1 MTTDSDSNGRENQ
14 PRRAGRPSK
23 LTPELK
29 EEILTVIG
37 KGGCTYADACLK
49 AGISTSTFQLW
60 KQKGQEQQKGRFS
73 AHLKKAEAEF
83 RAHYLKKIQQAAD
96 ESSVETR
103 KTVRTIGEGDD
114 QRTVQEVVEITRPST
129 WTAAAWYS
137 SSKEQVVGATTTVD
151 NSLKQKRSHT
161 GRGGLTLPARGKTK
175 AFLIGNKLKT
185 KDLRHT
191 AAERASGPTTKP
203 NPKPRIAAAKG

>member
-29 EEILTVIG
+29 EEILTAIG

-60 KQKGQEQQKGRFS
+60 KQKGQEQARGQYSDFS
-73 AHLKKAEAEF
+73 DHLKKAEADY
-83 RAHYLKKIQQAAD
+83 RAYYLKTIQDAAK

-103 KTVRTIGEGDD
+103 KTTRTAGDGDD
-114 QRTVQEVVEITRPST
+114 QKVTFQEVVEITRPPR
-129 WTAAAWYS
+129 WTAAAWLLERKYP
-137 SSKEQVVGATTTVD
+137 EQY
-151 NSLKQKRSHT
+151 SLKHLDVTARVTNTEPREPMHLIIVDPVKQREDAEADAPLTSN
-161 GRGGLTLPARGKTK
+161 GR
-175 AFLIGNKLKT
+175 I
-185 KDLRHT
+185 
-191 AAERASGPTTKP
+191 
-203 NPKPRIAAAKG
+203 

>member
-29 EEILTVIG
+29 EEILTAIG

-60 KQKGQEQQKGRFS
+60 KQKGQEQVRGQYSDFS
-73 AHLKKAEAEF
+73 AHLKKAEADY
-83 RAHYLKKIQQAAD
+83 RAYYLKTIQDAAK

-103 KTVRTIGEGDD
+103 KTTRTAGDGDD
-114 QRTVQEVVEITRPST
+114 QKVTFQEVVEITRPPR
-129 WTAAAWYS
+129 WTAAAWLLERKYP
-137 SSKEQVVGATTTVD
+137 EQY
-151 NSLKQKRSHT
+151 SLKYLDVTARVTNTEPPPPMHLVIVDPVNEADARAA
-161 GRGGLTLPARGKTK
+161 GVGGGPSAEDQPA
-175 AFLIGNKLKT
+175 
-185 KDLRHT
+185 
-191 AAERASGPTTKP
+191 P
-203 NPKPRIAAAKG
+203 

>member
-29 EEILTVIG
+29 EEILTAIG

-60 KQKGQEQQKGRFS
+60 KQKGQEQARGQYSDFS
-73 AHLKKAEAEF
+73 DELKRAEADF
-83 RAHYLKKIQQAAD
+83 RAHHLKKIQDTAN

-103 KTVRTIGEGDD
+103 KTTRTAGDGDD
-114 QRTVQEVVEITRPST
+114 QKVTFQEVVEITRPPT
-129 WTAAAWYS
+129 WTASAWLLERKYP
-137 SSKEQVVGATTTVD
+137 EQY
-151 NSLKQKRSHT
+151 SLKHLDVTARVTNTEPPPVMKIVIVDPVKQREDAEADAP
-161 GRGGLTLPARGKTK
+161 LTRLSTY
-175 AFLIGNKLKT
+175 
-185 KDLRHT
+185 
-191 AAERASGPTTKP
+191 
-203 NPKPRIAAAKG
+203 